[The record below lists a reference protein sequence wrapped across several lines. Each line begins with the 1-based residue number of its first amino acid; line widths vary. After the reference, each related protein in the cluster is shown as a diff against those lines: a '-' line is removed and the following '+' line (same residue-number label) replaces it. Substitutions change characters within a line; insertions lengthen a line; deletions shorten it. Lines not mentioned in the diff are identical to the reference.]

1 MSSKRLLRLIGSI
14 DDEFILNAA
23 EYHPT
28 KARKLHTGLVI
39 SIVVS
44 VACIAILISGVI
56 KYVDYARNYHPSY
69 EMHPHGIKSES
80 IILSDD
86 YFGTESE
93 TEIIPT
99 WTSVDFISDIDI
111 ELRID
116 SINDSSIDVSYIVDD
131 DRYSDDKLYTFDN
144 CFRLVYNNKE
154 DLIKSTH
161 ADPESKTFL
170 TSGSEIKFTID
181 ISDENSPLKP
191 GNYTLYG
198 YVFNENGDYNFL
210 KAEFTVPDDSIY
222 P

>member
-1 MSSKRLLRLIGSI
+1 MSSKRLLRLIGNI

-23 EYHPT
+23 EYRPT
-28 KARKLHTGLVI
+28 KVRKLHTGLVI

-80 IILSDD
+80 IIFSDD

-93 TEIIPT
+93 TEIIPP

-131 DRYSDDKLYTFDN
+131 DRYTDDKLYTFDN
-144 CFRLVYNNKE
+144 CFRLFYNN
-154 DLIKSTH
+154 
-161 ADPESKTFL
+161 TFL

-210 KAEFTVPDDSIY
+210 KAEFTVPDDGIY